1 VSQAWRLT
9 PRALEDLDA
18 IAAYTI
24 EKWGVDQLE
33 TYLGALTNRFARLA
47 ENPLLGRDRSDI
59 HPGYRSVPEG
69 SHIVFY
75 VVDGDF
81 INIIGIPHKSTDVGP
96 VFF

>member
-1 VSQAWRLT
+1 MSHAWRLT

-24 EKWGVDQLE
+24 EKWGINRLE
-33 TYLGALTNRFARLA
+33 SYVGSLTESFQRVAD
-47 ENPLLGRDRSDI
+47 NPSLGREREDI
-59 HPGYRSVPEG
+59 HPGYRSFPVG

-75 VVDGDF
+75 VEDGNF
-81 INIIGIPHKSTDVGP
+81 INMIGIPHKSMDVGP